1 MSERASERER
11 ERESSR
17 CTSLRAT
24 VLCGYRH
31 HHLSPP
37 TPSAGVILAQ
47 SLLNVSMKQEST
59 QGQSSGGDKSKEEE
73 EEEEDEEDEE
83 EEEVRDK
90 KKSDKEAQIRKSTLC
105 GRWYSKYTMTPTFDN
120 RV

>member
-1 MSERASERER
+1 
-11 ERESSR
+11 
-17 CTSLRAT
+17 
-24 VLCGYRH
+24 
-31 HHLSPP
+31 
-37 TPSAGVILAQ
+37 
-47 SLLNVSMKQEST
+47 MKQEST

-73 EEEEDEEDEE
+73 EEEEDEE

-90 KKSDKEAQIRKSTLC
+90 KKSDHEAQIRKSTLC